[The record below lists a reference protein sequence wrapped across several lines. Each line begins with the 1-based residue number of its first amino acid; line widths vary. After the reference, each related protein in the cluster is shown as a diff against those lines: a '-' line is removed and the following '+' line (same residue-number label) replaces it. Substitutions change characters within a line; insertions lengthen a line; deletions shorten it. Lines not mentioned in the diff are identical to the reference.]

1 MTRPE
6 LPDEAD
12 VVVIG
17 GGIVGCSTAYFLA
30 KSGFKVVLLEK
41 GEISDEQSGRNWGWT
56 RQHGR
61 DPREIRLAMLSLSIW
76 TEFAEELGRDFER
89 IREGSLR
96 LAYSDEDMARHEAWA
111 QEVRDL
117 DIESTVLSRTEVKE
131 LIPQL
136 DGPFLGG
143 TYTQSDGQAEPRTAT
158 VAIAEAA
165 EELGAT
171 VVTHCAVED
180 ISTQDGAVTQVT
192 SEGGAIKTP
201 IVVCAAG
208 AWSYKVGRFVGL
220 SLPQR
225 AVTATVAC
233 TTPVPLF
240 THTIVGGA
248 GVSFR
253 QKRDGTLYIASTGS
267 VYYDL
272 DMEALSHLR
281 LFLPNFRRAR
291 NEIHVR
297 VGRELLRDILRR
309 MPWSSARKHP
319 FAHTVGVEPK
329 PDQRTVAASLANLHE
344 LVPSLG
350 EVGILRVWAGRIDV
364 TPDAVPVIGTVPEV
378 EGFIFATG
386 FSGHGFALGP
396 GVGFV
401 VAKLIAGHETSVDLY
416 PLRYSRFE
424 EGDLAD
430 YTKTI

>member
-1 MTRPE
+1 MTRQE
-6 LPDEAD
+6 LPREAD

-17 GGIVGCSTAYFLA
+17 GGIVGCSIAYFLA
-30 KSGFKVVLLEK
+30 KRGLKAVLLEK

-61 DPREIRLAMLSLSIW
+61 DPREIRLAMLSLDIW

-96 LAYSDEDMARHEAWA
+96 LAYSDDEMARHEAWA
-111 QEVRDL
+111 QGVQGL
-117 DIESTVLSRTEVKE
+117 DIDSTVLSRAEVKE

-143 TYTQSDGQAEPRTAT
+143 TYTQSDGQAEPRKAT

-165 EELGAT
+165 GDLGAT

-180 ISTQDGAVTQVT
+180 IETRNGAVTQVT
-192 SEGGAIKTP
+192 TEAGSIKTP
-201 IVVCAAG
+201 TVVCAAG
-208 AWSYKVGRFVGL
+208 AWSSKVGKFVGL
-220 SLPQR
+220 NLPQR

-233 TTPVPLF
+233 TTPVPVF
-240 THTIVGGA
+240 THTVVGGA
-248 GVSFR
+248 DVSFR
-253 QKRDGTLYIASTGS
+253 QKRDGTLYIAALGP
-267 VYYDL
+267 VYYDVDTESL
-272 DMEALSHLR
+272 NHLR
-281 LFLPNFRRAR
+281 LFMPNFRRAR
-291 NEIHVR
+291 GNIHIR
-297 VGRELLRDILRR
+297 VGKELLRDIGRR
-309 MPWSSARKHP
+309 MPWSPARKHP
-319 FAHTVGVEPK
+319 FAHTVGVEPE
-329 PDQRTVAASLANLHE
+329 PDQRMATAALANLHK

-350 EVGILRVWAGRIDV
+350 DVGIQRVWAGRIDV
-364 TPDAVPVIGTVPEV
+364 TPDAVPVIGRVPEV
-378 EGFIFATG
+378 EGFVFATG

-401 VAKLIAGHETSVDLY
+401 VAELVAEGNSSIDLG